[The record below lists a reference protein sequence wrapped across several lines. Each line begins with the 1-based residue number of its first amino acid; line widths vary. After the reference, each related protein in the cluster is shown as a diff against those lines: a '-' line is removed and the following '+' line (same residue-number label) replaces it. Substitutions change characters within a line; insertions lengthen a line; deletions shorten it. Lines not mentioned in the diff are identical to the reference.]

1 MNWPSDFRAWTVFCT
16 ILYCGVP
23 AFAGAPSCPLEIR
36 FIGAGVTP
44 ADEKSTSGCN
54 TNNCVDPERLLDL
67 PPGWAA
73 SFQPSRLRLNSI
85 GFSSGPPNE
94 LAFLQ
99 PQTVVREKNATR
111 VTTFLEGGP
120 KEKFWVNCTYE
131 GRIVKLAKKLPSDL
145 KKCVVRYS
153 ASAEIRPA
161 EVSMDCK

>member
-1 MNWPSDFRAWTVFCT
+1 MRWPPDFRAWIVFST
-16 ILYCGVP
+16 ILYCGMP
-23 AFAGAPSCPLEIR
+23 AFAGSPSCPLEIQ
-36 FIGAGVTP
+36 FIGSRISP
-44 ADEKSTSGCN
+44 ADKKSASGCN
-54 TNNCVDPERLLDL
+54 TSNCVDPERLLDL
-67 PPGWAA
+67 PPGWTA

-111 VTTFLEGGP
+111 VTTFLKGGS

-131 GRIVKLAKKLPSDL
+131 GRIVKLAKELPSGL
-145 KKCVVRYS
+145 KKCVVHYFS
-153 ASAEIRPA
+153 SEKSRPP